1 MSLYDQ
7 FGVFHQLSLSSFRN
21 SRSLCLI
28 LKILYCVSE
37 EALERD
43 NYMSSEEAK
52 NFGVIDHVIAQ
63 ASENSIKPE
72 N

>member
-1 MSLYDQ
+1 MSKM
-7 FGVFHQLSLSSFRN
+7 SFIILRI
-21 SRSLCLI
+21 LCYI
-28 LKILYCVSE
+28 LE